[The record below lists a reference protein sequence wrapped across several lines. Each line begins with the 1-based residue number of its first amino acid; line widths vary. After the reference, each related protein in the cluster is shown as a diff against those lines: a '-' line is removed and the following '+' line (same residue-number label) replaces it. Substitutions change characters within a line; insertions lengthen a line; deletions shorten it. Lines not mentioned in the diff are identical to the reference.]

1 MELDI
6 KILKNGTPVG
16 GVTGIIASGPGS
28 WQEIAAVSNEEGNL
42 SFDVDEK
49 GTYQVQLFTEDHS
62 DLLAVETGKTVI
74 FEL

>member
-42 SFDVDEK
+42 SFDVDVK
-49 GTYQVQLFTEDHS
+49 GTYQVQLFTEDQS

-74 FEL
+74 LEL